1 MWEICSRS
9 AIKALEGRSG
19 VFIVNLEQILYINLL
34 FTSLVLK
41 DLFIYFHFIYS
52 WLKITHLHKKN
63 LCIASAVIT

>member
-19 VFIVNLEQILYINLL
+19 VFTFDLEQILYVNLL
-34 FTSLVLK
+34 FPSLVLK

-52 WLKITHLHKKN
+52 WLKITHLHKKK
-63 LCIASAVIT
+63 IFV

>member
-19 VFIVNLEQILYINLL
+19 VFTFNLEQILYVNLL
-34 FTSLVLK
+34 FPSLVLK

-52 WLKITHLHKKN
+52 WLKITHLHKKK
-63 LCIASAVIT
+63 IFV